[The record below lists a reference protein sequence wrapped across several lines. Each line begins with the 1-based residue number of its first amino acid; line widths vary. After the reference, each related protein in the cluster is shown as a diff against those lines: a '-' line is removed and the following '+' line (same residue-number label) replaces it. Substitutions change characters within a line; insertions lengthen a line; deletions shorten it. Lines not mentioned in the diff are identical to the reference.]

1 MIPHGLVTENTGTGR
16 RGSMLDFVAD
26 VMMVRA
32 LTKMILFW
40 AAAFRFH
47 YPA

>member
-1 MIPHGLVTENTGTGR
+1 MDLPHGLVTENTGTGR
-16 RGSMLDFVAD
+16 RGSMLYFVAD

-32 LTKMILFW
+32 LTKMTR